1 MLAVVMP
8 TVGAVVWGL
17 VAAPRARVQLPAA
30 PKAGVRLLVLLG
42 AAAAL
47 AVAGSGALAFAFG
60 VIVLANTAVLA
71 ALGRP
76 VPG

>member
-1 MLAVVMP
+1 VLAVVMP
-8 TVGAVVWGL
+8 TLAAVVWGL
-17 VAAPRARVQLPAA
+17 LAAPRARFQLPAA
-30 PKAGVRLLVLLG
+30 PKTAVRLVVLLG

-47 AVAGSGALAFAFG
+47 AVAGSGELAVAFG
-60 VIVLANTAVLA
+60 AIVIADTAVLA